1 MARYNTGAVK
11 AKAPKVSSFIEVTSE
26 QTTNHKGAAAWIRT
40 PKAELFLL
48 GASSFNEDS
57 TYETAVDRNVR
68 VRDLVKKIVAE
79 DPQWLVDFVN
89 WLRNKANI
97 RTQSM
102 VIALEGAKAMSEAGV
117 AGGRKLV
124 DVALQRADEPAE
136 AIAYWHTTY
145 GRKLPAAVKR
155 GIADAAVRLYNE
167 RSVFKYDS
175 KGKSVRFA
183 DVIQLVHPDP
193 KNARQ
198 SDVFKFALDR
208 RYNDNVE
215 VPASLNVVAAR
226 QEVKQFSGAELRKM
240 ANDGTL
246 TEFIRKSGM
255 TWENVSSVID
265 GGMDAKAWESVIP
278 VMGYMALLRNLR
290 NFLDK
295 GVSSRVLGAVLDKI
309 RNPEE
314 VAKSK
319 QLPFRFMS
327 ALNEVGH
334 NLVVAGALSEALD
347 HSISNIPALDGKTLV
362 LVDMSGSMFS
372 FYRRGSSPD
381 YADTAAIFG
390 SALALKAEK
399 ADLVRF
405 GTGSEKVTFKKGGS
419 ASHLA
424 KKIKTSMGGTN
435 TMGAVN
441 ANFNGHDRVVILT
454 DEQGDSYYYG
464 RRGGY
469 GNYGVDVP
477 VYVWNLAGYKPS
489 SAGADNVF
497 TFGGLTDDSF
507 KSIALIESAK
517 DGKWPWLV
525 E

>member
-1 MARYNTGAVK
+1 MARYNTSAVT
-11 AKAPKVSSFIEVTSE
+11 ARAPKVSSFIEVTSE

-48 GASSFNEDS
+48 GASSFNEDNA
-57 TYETAVDRNVR
+57 YEKAVDRNVR

-102 VIALEGAKAMSEAGV
+102 IIALEGAKAMAEAGV

-226 QEVKQFSGAELRKM
+226 QEVKQFSGADLRKM
-240 ANDGTL
+240 ADEGTL
-246 TEFIRKSGM
+246 TEFVRKSGM

-290 NFLDK
+290 NFIEK
-295 GVSSRVLGAVLDKI
+295 GVSTKVLGTVLDKI

-362 LVDMSGSMFS
+362 LVDMSGSMFGYS
-372 FYRRGSSPD
+372 TATD
-381 YADTAAIFG
+381 YATTAAIFG

-405 GTGSEKVTFKKGGS
+405 GSRSEKVTFKKGGS
-419 ASHLA
+419 ATHLA
-424 KKIKTSMGGTN
+424 QRIKTSMGGTE
-435 TMGAVN
+435 TMSAVRN
-441 ANFNGHDRVVILT
+441 HFNGHDRIVVLT
-454 DEQGDSYYYG
+454 DEQNDYYG
-464 RRGGY
+464 GSRY

-477 VYVWNLAGYKPS
+477 VYVWNLAGYKAS

>member
-102 VIALEGAKAMSEAGV
+102 IIALEGAKAMAEAGV

-145 GRKLPAAVKR
+145 CRKLPAAVKR

-240 ANDGTL
+240 ANEGTL

-362 LVDMSGSMFS
+362 LVDMSGSMFG
-372 FYRRGSSPD
+372 YSPARD
-381 YADTAAIFG
+381 YATTAAIFG

-441 ANFNGHDRVVILT
+441 AHFNGHDRVVVLT
-454 DEQGDSYYYG
+454 DEQADRYYG
-464 RRGGY
+464 GHRY

-477 VYVWNLAGYKPS
+477 VYVWNLAGYKSS

>member
-1 MARYNTGAVK
+1 MARYNTGAVT

-48 GASSFNEDS
+48 GASSFNEDNA
-57 TYETAVDRNVR
+57 YETKETRNNR
-68 VRDLVKKIVAE
+68 VRDLVKKVVAE

-102 VIALEGAKAMSEAGV
+102 IIALEGAKAMTEAGV

-175 KGKSVRFA
+175 KSKSIRFA

-193 KNARQ
+193 KDARQ

-208 RYNDNVE
+208 RYNDSIE
-215 VPASLNVVAAR
+215 VPASLRVVAAR
-226 QEVKQFSGAELRKM
+226 AEVQKFSGVELRKM
-240 ANDGTL
+240 ANDGDL
-246 TEFIRKSGM
+246 TDFIQKSGM
-255 TWENVSSVID
+255 TWENVSSAID
-265 GGMDAKAWESVIP
+265 GGMDAKAWEAVIP
-278 VMGYMALLRNLR
+278 AMGYMALLRNLR

-295 GVSSRVLGAVLDKI
+295 GVSPTVFGRVLDKI
-309 RNPEE
+309 RNKEE

-319 QLPFRFMS
+319 QLPFRFMT
-327 ALNEVGH
+327 AINEVGH
-334 NLVVAGALSEALD
+334 NQIVAGALSEALD
-347 HSISNIPALDGKTLV
+347 HSISNIPALKGNTLV
-362 LVDMSGSMFS
+362 LVDMSGSMFG
-372 FYRRGSSPD
+372 YTPATD
-381 YADTAAIFG
+381 YATTAAIFG
-390 SALALKAEK
+390 SALALKADK
-399 ADLVRF
+399 AALVRF
-405 GTGSEKVTFKKGGS
+405 GTTSQVVPFKKGAS

-424 KKIKTSMGGTN
+424 RRIKTSMGGTS
-435 TMGAVN
+435 TMQAVRSH
-441 ANFNGHDRVVILT
+441 FKGHDRVVILT
-454 DEQGDSYYYG
+454 DEQNDYYG
-464 RRGGY
+464 GSRY

-477 VYVWNLAGYKPS
+477 VYVWNLAGYRPS
-489 SAGADNVF
+489 SQGADNVF
-497 TFGGLTDDSF
+497 TFGGLSDDSF
-507 KSIALIESAK
+507 KSIALMESAQ
-517 DGKWPWLV
+517 DGKWPWLA